1 MKSKKESRSVVKV
14 FGNEKNYFHFQLS
27 LSFKYNL
34 KKLIRIFGSLNFFMN
49 ELWLKLR
56 NPNKNKFKILIE
68 IDK

>member
-1 MKSKKESRSVVKV
+1 VKSKKESRSVVKV
-14 FGNEKNYFHFQLS
+14 LENEKNYFHFQLS
-27 LSFKYNL
+27 LSFKYKL

-49 ELWLKLR
+49 ELLLKLR